1 MKDIIISLKLKKDLT
16 NIILS
21 HLMYRWRLQAT
32 FLSMLLITIIL
43 GAITPYI
50 LDHYFQEVNDLDPI
64 PVFDVP
70 IYGELVMVSTVY
82 VICIISIFTYYA
94 LIGNHTKKGIKY
106 IKEEFRY
113 TIDTWKVTRMLYN
126 KTISNCISIRDRI
139 ACRLFDQCNISR
151 HDKIKNKHYE
161 HFVNEVIRATLFYIF
176 TIYFEYQ
183 DRDLSLDDNDLK
195 RLKNIYGNLDGKS
208 VSSFMN
214 TKDFKNFYSIVL
226 FEGNKTSIDQDLY
239 KKLFDRVYESVIEYI
254 DKDYNFSNEYK
265 KEDVFELVDLTLE
278 NWCELFIN
286 LKKENNH
293 T

>member
-43 GAITPYI
+43 GAITPYV
-50 LDHYFQEVNDLDPI
+50 LDNYFQAIGLDQI
-64 PVFDVP
+64 PVSGDDLF
-70 IYGELVMVSTVY
+70 MVSAVY
-82 VICIISIFTYYA
+82 VICVVSIFTYYA

-106 IKEEFRY
+106 FKEEFKY
-113 TIDTWKVTRMLYN
+113 TVNTCKVTRLLYK
-126 KTISNCISIRDRI
+126 KTITNCISIRNRI
-139 ACRLFDQCNISR
+139 ACRLFDRCNVAV
-151 HDKIKNKHYE
+151 HDKVKNRHYD

-183 DRDLSLDDNDLK
+183 DRNLSLDDNGLK
-195 RLKNIYGNLDGKS
+195 RLKNVYGNLDGKMI
-208 VSSFMN
+208 SSFMD
-214 TKDFKNFYSIVL
+214 TKDFKNFYSTVL
-226 FEGNKTSIDQDLY
+226 FEGDKASIDQDLY
-239 KKLFDRVYESVIEYI
+239 KKLFDRIYESVLEYI
-254 DKDYNFSNEYK
+254 DKDYNFSNDEYK

-286 LKKENNH
+286 LKKENTH
-293 T
+293 A